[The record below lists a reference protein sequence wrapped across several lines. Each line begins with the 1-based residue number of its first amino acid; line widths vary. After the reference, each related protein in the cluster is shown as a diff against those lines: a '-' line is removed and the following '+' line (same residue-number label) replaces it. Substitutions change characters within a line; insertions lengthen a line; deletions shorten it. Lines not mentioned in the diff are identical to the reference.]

1 VSRSRPEDQ
10 AEDAAD
16 RTGQDGEMTAGI
28 VADHREEHD
37 IDDPGPP
44 RRRGR
49 SPLMSLIVAAFGIY
63 VLSTMFGD
71 FRYWLRSNDPVDL
84 GHAESLVKDGH
95 LPEDLDNKYVVL
107 RGTPDVQHAAR
118 MSTDEQTLG
127 YLRVMEGE
135 GSLFAEIPR
144 DDDEQSLTAIEGR
157 YTGRIRRLRNTRVA
171 AWVQQF
177 FDSEEIVKV
186 SDVPREALADALRS
200 KTGGGLELAT
210 GEGSVRLTTGDRVRL
225 VASQPDAMVQL
236 GKKSFPRAKE
246 AEEAVASLGFPYVA
260 LERKG
265 SGFRSFVARIPEGE
279 HEAAERKL
287 NQGLEV
293 PPGSADPKLG
303 AVVLPRSATYTADV
317 DELELDGK
325 TLVFP
330 YGHNTTPPG
339 YDVVDGK
346 LVERALDGGA
356 MRVGL
361 DEIRAVRLE
370 RPIRVDLDGY
380 LVQVGADPKSERTTA
395 LLWFVVL
402 GIVLLNLASPVLMW
416 RRRST

>member
-1 VSRSRPEDQ
+1 VSRSRPENQ

-16 RTGQDGEMTAGI
+16 RTGPDGEPTAAEMAGMS
-28 VADHREEHD
+28 EEHD
-37 IDDPGPP
+37 SDDPGPP

-49 SPLMSLIVAAFGIY
+49 SPVVSLIVAAFGIY
-63 VLSTMFGD
+63 VLGTMFDG
-71 FRYWLRSNDPVDL
+71 FRYWLRSNEPVDL
-84 GHAESLVKDGH
+84 GHAESLVQDGR
-95 LPEDLDNKYVVL
+95 LPEDIDNKYVVL

-118 MSTDEQTLG
+118 MSTEQRTVG
-127 YLRVMEGE
+127 YLRIMEGD

-144 DDDEQSLTAIEGR
+144 EDDGQSLTAIEGR
-157 YTGRIRRLRNTRVA
+157 YAGRIRRLRKTRVA

-177 FDSEEIVKV
+177 FDSEEIMRV
-186 SDVPREALADALRS
+186 SDVSRAALADALRAGA
-200 KTGGGLELAT
+200 GGGLEVAT
-210 GEGSVRLTTGDRVRL
+210 DEGPVRLTAGDRMRL

-236 GKKSFPRAKE
+236 GKTSFRRAQE
-246 AEEAVASLGFPYVA
+246 AEETVASLGFPYMA

-265 SGFRSFVARIPEGE
+265 SGFRSFVVRIPEGE
-279 HEAAERKL
+279 RETAEQKL
-287 NQGLEV
+287 NEGLEV
-293 PPGSADPKLG
+293 SPGSADPKLG
-303 AVVLPRSATYTADV
+303 ALVLPRSATYTADV
-317 DELELDGK
+317 GELELQGE

-330 YGHNTTPPG
+330 YGDNTTSPG

-346 LVERALDGGA
+346 LVERALDGGK
-356 MRVGL
+356 MRIGL

-380 LVQVGADPKSERTTA
+380 LVQVGVDPKSERTTA

-402 GIVLLNLASPVLMW
+402 GIVALNLVSPVLMW

>member
-1 VSRSRPEDQ
+1 M
-10 AEDAAD
+10 AD
-16 RTGQDGEMTAGI
+16 PL
-28 VADHREEHD
+28 EEHD
-37 IDDPGPP
+37 IADPGPP

-49 SPLMSLIVAAFGIY
+49 SPLMSLVVAAFGIY
-63 VLSTMFGD
+63 VLGTMYDD
-71 FRYWLRSNDPVDL
+71 FRFWLRSNEPVDL
-84 GHAESLVKDGH
+84 GHAESLVQDGR

-118 MSTDEQTLG
+118 MRTKEETFG

-144 DDDEQSLTAIEGR
+144 GDDEQSVREIEGR
-157 YTGRIRRLRNTRVA
+157 YVGRIRKLRDTRVA

-177 FDSEEIVKV
+177 YDSEEIVKV
-186 SDVPREALADALRS
+186 SDVPRTALADALS
-200 KTGGGLELAT
+200 KEAGGGLEIAT
-210 GEGSVRLTTGDRVRL
+210 EEGPVRPMAGDRVRL
-225 VASQPDAMVQL
+225 VVTQPDAMVQL
-236 GKKSFPRAKE
+236 GKKSFPRAQA
-246 AEEAVASLGFPYVA
+246 AEETVASLGFPYVA

-265 SGFRSFVARIPEGE
+265 SGFRSFVVRIPEGE
-279 HEAAERKL
+279 RESSEQKL
-287 NQGLEV
+287 NEGLEV

-303 AVVLPRSATYTADV
+303 AVVLPRTATYTADA
-317 DELELDGK
+317 DQLELDGK
-325 TLVFP
+325 MLAFP
-330 YGHNTTPPG
+330 YGDNTTSPG

-346 LVERALDGGA
+346 LVERALDGEK
-356 MRVGL
+356 MRIAL

-380 LVQVGADPKSERTTA
+380 LVQVGTDPQSERTTA

-402 GIVLLNLASPVLMW
+402 GIVLLNLVSPVLMW